1 MPRFDRRAGSGSGS
15 EGSGSRAGSRAGR
28 TSRWTRR
35 SSTSTSA
42 RRASRKARAS
52 IGPDVLTPC
61 HDQWGLDPPG
71 PQVSLRLVSRF
82 EGELA
87 HHHAYR
93 VTFPLAVALTVPGL
107 LVRIGIF
114 ELPLVW
120 EALSFGLAILGAAFV
135 LSWAAEVAQLD
146 ISQTLAIAGLALI
159 AVLPEYA
166 VDLFLAFRAGQGNEE
181 ARHLAVA
188 NMTGANRLLI
198 GIGWAAVVLIFAMKT
213 GRRRVELRTEQRT
226 DVGFLLV
233 ATLWAFTIPL
243 RRELSVL
250 DLGVLGTMFVFYIVR
265 AAREEVEEPDL
276 IGAAAA
282 IGALPRTARRVTTL
296 VLFLISAAVILT
308 VAEAFA
314 EGLQEIGD
322 EFGISKF
329 LLIQWVAPLASE
341 APEMIIAI
349 LFTLRLKAQ
358 AGLGT
363 LISSKVNQWTL
374 LVGTLPLVF
383 SLAGAGLDT
392 PMEMDARQVE
402 EVFLTAAQSLFAV
415 AVIASLSVSRWEA
428 VVLLVLFLGQ
438 FGFEDSTIRYVF
450 AFVYLG
456 LAVFMFV
463 FNKGVRLNL
472 VRSLAYVFT
481 PNRGARRPPGPPRGR
496 TIEPG

>member
-1 MPRFDRRAGSGSGS
+1 MQ
-15 EGSGSRAGSRAGR
+15 
-28 TSRWTRR
+28 RR
-35 SSTSTSA
+35 SLLRPTFILALIS
-42 RRASRKARAS
+42 
-52 IGPDVLTPC
+52 PLP
-61 HDQWGLDPPG
+61 GLA
-71 PQVSLRLVSRF
+71 VRF
-82 EGELA
+82 ELVHTPIVLE
-87 HHHAYR
+87 
-93 VTFPLAVALTVPGL
+93 TVLYG
-107 LVRIGIF
+107 V
-114 ELPLVW
+114 
-120 EALSFGLAILGAAFV
+120 AILGAAFV

-146 ISQTLAIAGLALI
+146 ISQTLAIAVLALI

-166 VDLFLAFRAGQGNEE
+166 VDLFLAFRAGQGDEE

-198 GIGWAAVVLIFAMKT
+198 GIGWAAVVLIFTVKT
-213 GRRRVELRTEQRT
+213 GRRRVELRREQRT

-265 AAREEVEEPDL
+265 AAREEVEEPEL

-282 IGALPRTARRVTTL
+282 LGALPRTARRVATL
-296 VLFLISAAVILT
+296 LLFLYSAAMILT
-308 VAEAFA
+308 VAEGFA
-314 EGLQEIGD
+314 EGLQEIGE
-322 EFGISKF
+322 EFGISTF

>member
-1 MPRFDRRAGSGSGS
+1 VRRSALL
-15 EGSGSRAGSRAGR
+15 
-28 TSRWTRR
+28 R
-35 SSTSTSA
+35 SST
-42 RRASRKARAS
+42 
-52 IGPDVLTPC
+52 VL
-61 HDQWGLDPPG
+61 
-71 PQVSLRLVSRF
+71 
-82 EGELA
+82 
-87 HHHAYR
+87 
-93 VTFPLAVALTVPGL
+93 ALTAPIPGL
-107 LVRIGIF
+107 AARFDLVHV
-114 ELPLVW
+114 PLVV
-120 EALSFGLAILGAAFV
+120 ETTLFGVAILGAAFV

-146 ISQTLAIAGLALI
+146 ISQTLAIAVLALI

-166 VDLFLAFRAGQGNEE
+166 VDLFLAFRAGQGDEE
-181 ARHLAVA
+181 SRHLAVA

-198 GIGWAAVVLIFAMKT
+198 GIGWATVVLIFVMKT
-213 GRRRVELRTEQRT
+213 KRRRVELRNEQRT
-226 DVGFLLV
+226 DVGFLLL

-250 DLGVLGTMFVFYIVR
+250 DLGVLGTLFVFYIIR

-282 IGALPRTARRVTTL
+282 LGALPKVPRRITTL
-296 VLFLISAAVILT
+296 VLFLFSAAVILV
-308 VAEAFA
+308 VAEGFA
-314 EGLQEIGD
+314 DGLKEIGE

-392 PMEMDARQVE
+392 PMEMDGRQVE

-415 AVIASLSVSRWEA
+415 TVIANLSVSRGEA
-428 VVLLVLFLGQ
+428 AVLMVLFLGQ
-438 FGFEDSTIRYVF
+438 FGFEDSTIRYGF
-450 AFVYLG
+450 AFAYLG
-456 LAVFMFV
+456 LAAGMIV
-463 FNKGVRLNL
+463 FNREVRTNL
-472 VRSLAYVFT
+472 RRALAYVFT
-481 PNRGARRPPGPPRGR
+481 PRPPVRRPAPPRGP
-496 TIEPG
+496 TIEPD